1 MLQKEVL
8 MTDLK
13 QIGPRVREDVYDALH
28 EYSAKT
34 RMSMSLIVEMA
45 IKDLLKDCGYEFKD
59 DHRH

>member
-1 MLQKEVL
+1 

-45 IKDLLKDCGYEFKD
+45 IKDLLKECGYEFKD